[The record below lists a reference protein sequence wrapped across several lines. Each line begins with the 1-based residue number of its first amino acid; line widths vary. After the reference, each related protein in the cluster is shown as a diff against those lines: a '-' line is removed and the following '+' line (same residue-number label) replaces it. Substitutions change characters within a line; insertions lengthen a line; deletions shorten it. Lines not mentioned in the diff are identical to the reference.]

1 MQEIPDILSRLQR
14 LTNEC
19 GADFKHWR
27 MDEADSFRQFFRR
40 YGKAGTGVNNDVVLF
55 NDALRLKPAVETR
68 PIVRTDD
75 EVKLTVGI
83 GFAQFFERIYTVRRT
98 GKMKFKIRSTEMGVI
113 ADTQFYK
120 PETQFVTP

>member
-55 NDALRLKPAVETR
+55 NDALRLKPTVETR

-83 GFAQFFERIYTVRRT
+83 GLRAVFRAYIHCKKDGEDEIQNPKHGNGGNR
-98 GKMKFKIRSTEMGVI
+98 
-113 ADTQFYK
+113 
-120 PETQFVTP
+120 